1 MPTEINIRH
10 ASGWTDPRTNWL
22 IILINQ
28 STKEITSILRITPL
42 VYDNEAHEGTKTVI
56 LFNFQGIRKRINE
69 ALETYEG

>member
-1 MPTEINIRH
+1 
-10 ASGWTDPRTNWL
+10 
-22 IILINQ
+22 
-28 STKEITSILRITPL
+28 